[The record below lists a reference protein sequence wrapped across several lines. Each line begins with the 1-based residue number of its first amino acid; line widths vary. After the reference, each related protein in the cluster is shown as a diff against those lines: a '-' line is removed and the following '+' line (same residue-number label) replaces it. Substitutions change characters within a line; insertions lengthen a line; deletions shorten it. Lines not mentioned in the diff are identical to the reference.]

1 MTDLSTSQSPAI
13 QTDLQHMVT
22 RGQTSSW
29 HSRKSARQQAAS
41 WSGSRTRRTWQPRVS
56 ATCRAIW
63 PRVTLASSD
72 KRLMCAHPGPGDGQP
87 ILKGHEVIRSSDILN
102 FNAIL
107 ERSVL
112 TRPTRNCALDGISD
126 EYQYHCDNN
135 LDRTGAVPGVGL
147 VSV

>member
-1 MTDLSTSQSPAI
+1 
-13 QTDLQHMVT
+13 
-22 RGQTSSW
+22 
-29 HSRKSARQQAAS
+29 
-41 WSGSRTRRTWQPRVS
+41 
-56 ATCRAIW
+56 
-63 PRVTLASSD
+63 
-72 KRLMCAHPGPGDGQP
+72 MCAHPGPEDGQP

-107 ERSVL
+107 ERSAL

-135 LDRTGAVPGVGL
+135 LERTGAVPGDGL